1 MREGAAAELLK
12 QSHVDAAKDKADKG
26 CSALSLDFKKLATET
41 LQDYGLKLAPGAI
54 CNAAVGGFRHARQ
67 RGVVD
72 AKDIDLEQGQVDD
85 NHTKALPISLLDG
98 LSAGRHYKE
107 DLVGELVVEVVLT
120 EIVKIDALP
129 TEDMFPLT
137 CSVIEQAST
146 ERSRTSSPNG
156 RIFQF
161 LFTVACL
168 TATTVIAVIILL
180 LREVAGSFRSHSCF
194 TGAPV
199 SLRALSGFILHLHLE
214 ANCLPQALL
223 QDVWECQCVE
233 HSTRCFHCSRG
244 FILRPV

>member
-137 CSVIEQAST
+137 CSIIEQAST

-156 RIFQF
+156 RFF
-161 LFTVACL
+161 LVFVYGRVPDSHHSYCSYYFVVTRSCRQLPEPFVL
-168 TATTVIAVIILL
+168 HRGPRFI
-180 LREVAGSFRSHSCF
+180 AGSEWVYSASTSRSQLPSTSSTAGCL
-194 TGAPV
+194 GV
-199 SLRALSGFILHLHLE
+199 SV
-214 ANCLPQALL
+214 C
-223 QDVWECQCVE
+223 
-233 HSTRCFHCSRG
+233 
-244 FILRPV
+244 